1 MSRSRRT
8 KTASR
13 TKPEPEPKTAPEPPA
28 ESEPSAEREPEP
40 KSAPASEPES
50 EPESSAE
57 PEPGAE
63 AETVP
68 EPSAEPET
76 EPRAEPEPTHGEAQP
91 ATDIADVARRE
102 PAVAPPTGP
111 DEPIFVPTPGEL
123 AQGAVDHLEVGTS
136 PDVQADDLW
145 AEAGRKALRYHLA
158 RMLSQVQAVAD
169 ADDPEAV
176 HVMRVA
182 ARRMRAAWRV
192 FGDGFERDARQR
204 YLAELRDLGSRLG
217 TVRDLDVQ
225 LGILVARSRRRS
237 ARQRA
242 GLEPLLA
249 TWLLEREARGRE
261 LASLLAGEAFS
272 TLVLDYE
279 MLAATPGLAA
289 RESAPFTPATVRH
302 RMPAAIWEAYQAVWA
317 FDTVVPTA
325 DLATLHRLRIAAKWL
340 RYTLEFVRE
349 PVDPD
354 ASALIRPVVALQ
366 DRLGDQHDLHMAAE
380 LARSGLANLV
390 RTRQQERAM
399 TAFIEDLDEDVV
411 RLGRGVHRTW
421 RPVADPRYR
430 RALGQAI
437 ARL

>member
-1 MSRSRRT
+1 MSRNRRS
-8 KTASR
+8 KKASGAG
-13 TKPEPEPKTAPEPPA
+13 PELGAQRETEPNQ
-28 ESEPSAEREPEP
+28 S
-40 KSAPASEPES
+40 PES
-50 EPESSAE
+50 E
-57 PEPGAE
+57 
-63 AETVP
+63 P
-68 EPSAEPET
+68 EPSAEPE
-76 EPRAEPEPTHGEAQP
+76 PSQSVEPEPELGGAEAP
-91 ATDIADVARRE
+91 AVTDIAGVPE
-102 PAVAPPTGP
+102 PDAAVEPPAER

-123 AQGAVDHLEVGTS
+123 AQGAVDHLEVGVS
-136 PDVQADDLW
+136 PDVRPDDLW
-145 AEAGRKALRYHLA
+145 SEAGRKALRYHLA

-169 ADDPEAV
+169 ADDPESV

-204 YLAELRDLGSRLG
+204 YLAELRELGSRLG

-225 LGILVARSRRRS
+225 LGILVARSHRRS
-237 ARQRA
+237 ARQRD

-261 LASLLAGEAFS
+261 LAGVLAGEAFS

-289 RESAPFTPATVRH
+289 LELAPNTPATVRH

-317 FDTVVPTA
+317 FDAVVSTA

-349 PVDPD
+349 PLDPD

-399 TAFIEDLDEDVV
+399 TAFIEDLDEEVV
-411 RLGRGVHRTW
+411 RLGRGVVRTW

>member
-1 MSRSRRT
+1 MSRNRRS
-8 KTASR
+8 KAAANA
-13 TKPEPEPKTAPEPPA
+13 EPEP
-28 ESEPSAEREPEP
+28 EPSAERELEPGPNAPPE
-40 KSAPASEPES
+40 ASD
-50 EPESSAE
+50 ARE
-57 PEPGAE
+57 PEP
-63 AETVP
+63 
-68 EPSAEPET
+68 EPVLEPAEPPPEGV
-76 EPRAEPEPTHGEAQP
+76 EPRQAAHAEQAEQDAAVEAP
-91 ATDIADVARRE
+91 A
-102 PAVAPPTGP
+102 GP
-111 DEPIFVPTPGEL
+111 DEPVFVPTPGEL
-123 AQGAVDHLEVGTS
+123 AQGAVDHLEVGAS
-136 PDVQADDLW
+136 PDVRPDDLW
-145 AEAGRKALRYHLA
+145 PEAGRKALRYHLS
-158 RMLSQVQAVAD
+158 RMLSQVPTVVD

-192 FGDGFERDARQR
+192 FGDGFERDARRR
-204 YLAELRDLGSRLG
+204 YLTELRELGSLLG

-237 ARQRA
+237 ARQRD

-249 TWLLEREARGRE
+249 TWLLERERRGRE
-261 LASLLAGEAFS
+261 LAGVLAGEAFR
-272 TLVLDYE
+272 TFVLDYE
-279 MLAATPGLAA
+279 MFAATPGLAA
-289 RESAPFTPATVRH
+289 LALAANTPALVRH

-317 FDTVVPTA
+317 FDAVVA
-325 DLATLHRLRIAAKWL
+325 SGDLAALHRLRIAAKWL

-349 PVDPD
+349 PLDPD
-354 ASALIRPVVALQ
+354 ASSLIRPVVALQ

-380 LARSGLANLV
+380 LARTGLAKLV

-411 RLGRGVHRTW
+411 RFGRGVVRTW